1 MKGKQAEDRMSP
13 KKIWY
18 PRQFG
23 VAMRIYGAGFFL
35 VVLAAPLAAQA
46 LTTDIDI
53 RSIGTPQVTLADRID
68 AALALPLRTTELREV
83 GVRDK
88 SIRQLFEVM
97 QARNLPTSEQI
108 DILTAERDAVR
119 EGKPHA
125 NFAAFVQGRLDAGVR
140 GTSLAREIHNERLRR
155 TPDSMAAQDLA
166 FVEVTP
172 IESQL
177 PNPAH
182 VRRHGSTRP
191 HNWTWGRRP

>member
-1 MKGKQAEDRMSP
+1 MQA
-13 KKIWY
+13 Y
-18 PRQFG
+18 Q
-23 VAMRIYGAGFFL
+23 
-35 VVLAAPLAAQA
+35 VVLSLVLVAAPLSAQA

-68 AALALPLRTTELREV
+68 AALALPLRTVELREV

-140 GTSLAREIHNERLRR
+140 GTSLARAIHEERLRR
-155 TPDSMAAQDLA
+155 TPDSMAAQDIA

-172 IESQL
+172 VESQL

-182 VRRHGSTRP
+182 VRRHGSIRP
-191 HNWTWGRRP
+191 HNWTWGKRP